1 MSKENQIIP
10 RGEWVLIKP
19 TEKSDKETEQ
29 GLILPDAEEKEQKAT
44 GMVLLVGNKV
54 SKDIAPS
61 SKVIY
66 GAFAGEN
73 VKVIEDGKEVEYKL
87 LHDEDIIAFAL

>member
-29 GLILPDAEEKEQKAT
+29 GLILPDSEEKEQKAT
-44 GMVLLVGNKV
+44 GLVLLVGDKV
-54 SKDIAPS
+54 SKDIMVGL
-61 SKVIY
+61 KVIY
-66 GAFAGEN
+66 GAYAGEN
-73 VKVIEDGKEVEYKL
+73 VKVMEDGKEVEYKL
-87 LHDEDIIAFAL
+87 LHDEDIIAFVL